1 MDFLGLPTLRATD
14 ACSPRQP
21 TIFYRSLTRRTICD
35 TPSTVAETR
44 EALSMLR
51 ANGGTRTKF
60 AVGRSMTEIM
70 ASRLKARPPELS
82 QQRLQP
88 VEPPGNGR
96 GTTTTTPLPGTGAIL
111 DDRRTRAEYLLLLR
125 ALGPSNGL
133 PTSRYPMSTNMNL
146 SRIQGVG

>member
-1 MDFLGLPTLRATD
+1 MDFLGLPTPRGTD

-21 TIFYRSLTRRTICD
+21 TIFYRSLTRRTIYD
-35 TPSTVAETR
+35 TPSIVAETR

-60 AVGRSMTEIM
+60 AVGRSMIEIM

-82 QQRLQP
+82 RQQLQL
-88 VEPPGNGR
+88 VEPPGDGR
-96 GTTTTTPLPGTGAIL
+96 GTTITTPLPGTDTIP
-111 DDRRTRAEYLLLLR
+111 DDRKTRVECLHLLH
-125 ALGPSNGL
+125 ALGPFNGPL
-133 PTSRYPMSTNMNL
+133 TSRYPMSTNMNL

>member
-1 MDFLGLPTLRATD
+1 MASPGLRTPRAIGGCSLGLLI
-14 ACSPRQP
+14 
-21 TIFYRSLTRRTICD
+21 IFYLSLILRVIYD
-35 TPSTVAETR
+35 TPSTVAEMR
-44 EALSMLR
+44 GALSTLR

-82 QQRLQP
+82 RQQLQL
-88 VEPPGNGR
+88 VVPPGDGR
-96 GTTTTTPLPGTGAIL
+96 GTTTATPLPGTDVIP
-111 DDRRTRAEYLLLLR
+111 DDRRTHAEYPLLLR